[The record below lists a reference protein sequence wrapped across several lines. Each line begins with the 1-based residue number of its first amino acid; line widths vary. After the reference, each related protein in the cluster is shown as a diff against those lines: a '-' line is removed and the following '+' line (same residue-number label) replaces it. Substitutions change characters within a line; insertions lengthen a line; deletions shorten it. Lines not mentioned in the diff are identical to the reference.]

1 MVKDV
6 FELIYASSKIKFYI
20 WMILKY
26 IFYIGLIYFKNK
38 SSNLKKNYILNYKI
52 KHLSVVRTFFVQ

>member
-38 SSNLKKNYILNYKI
+38 SSNFKKNL
-52 KHLSVVRTFFVQ
+52 HS